1 MTESTFLGEIST
13 CSVNI
18 ALPHIKA
25 LYTSLQTNTL
35 CFSDLH
41 SSSLLEAA
49 SQLVL
54 GSHRLVLGVCLLV
67 GVNDAAV
74 SMSVLDALAAAVVG
88 EGVAGVCVLHLPITV
103 HRRHL
108 MDLDRGFWGMLHM
121 DIYQTYRKVTI

>member
-1 MTESTFLGEIST
+1 MSS
-13 CSVNI
+13 
-18 ALPHIKA
+18 
-25 LYTSLQTNTL
+25 QTNTL

-54 GSHRLVLGVCLLV
+54 GSHRLVLGVSLLV
-67 GVNDAAV
+67 GVNAV

-88 EGVAGVCVLHLPITV
+88 EGVAGLCVFDLSITV

-108 MDLDRGFWGMLHM
+108 MDLDRGFWRMFHM
-121 DIYQTYRKVTI
+121 DIHQTYRKVTL

>member
-1 MTESTFLGEIST
+1 MTEIKFLDEIST
-13 CSVNI
+13 RNVNI
-18 ALPHIKA
+18 AFPHIKA
-25 LYTSLQTNTL
+25 LYMSLQTNTL

-54 GSHRLVLGVCLLV
+54 GSHWLVLGVRLLV

-88 EGVAGVCVLHLPITV
+88 EGVAGLCVLDLPVTV

-108 MDLDRGFWGMLHM
+108 MDLDRGFWRMFHM
-121 DIYQTYRKVTI
+121 DIHQTYRKVTL